1 MKKEAFNKENPI
13 ELLSQLL
20 KVLRRDGLEDSVD
33 LLKRHKLLK
42 IITEEYLEVK
52 RRVASGK
59 PSFPKMRKG
68 DHLGGMKA
76 ASSNMRPE
84 EIVKHLFSDR
94 TYGEYIEEMTEN
106 ALADKRTQAKL
117 LIDYLKK
124 NKSAREEWSRW
135 FSGEDMNKR
144 ASEKKAS
151 PKLFEQLE
159 FASGAEKKR
168 LLTEMSDYGVNI
180 MRGKFAEMGLSR
192 QEQEA
197 VLFSALKEA
206 QAARLKA
213 DKDSLKKFG
222 RMRMVKHP
230 VMDANGDKIRLSKK
244 LRFGIFFQFVG
255 KGFIQ

>member
-13 ELLSQLL
+13 ELMSQLM

-33 LLKRHKLLK
+33 LIKRHKILK
-42 IITEEYLEVK
+42 VIN
-52 RRVASGK
+52 
-59 PSFPKMRKG
+59 
-68 DHLGGMKA
+68 D
-76 ASSNMRPE
+76 
-84 EIVKHLFSDR
+84 
-94 TYGEYIEEMTEN
+94 EYIESR
-106 ALADKRTQAKL
+106 RT
-117 LIDYLKK
+117 
-124 NKSAREEWSRW
+124 
-135 FSGEDMNKR
+135 

-151 PKLFEQLE
+151 PSLFDQLQ

-168 LLTEMSDYGVNI
+168 ILTEMSDYGVNI
-180 MRGKFAEMGLSR
+180 MRGEFAEMGLSR

-230 VMDANGDKIRLSKK
+230 VVDSNGDTIRLIKK
-244 LRFGIFFQFVG
+244 LRFGIFFQLVG
-255 KGFIQ
+255 KGFIK